1 MKLKSFNN
9 RWLKFIT
16 CYCLLYTINLPQV
29 LKYRDPEILFKTN
42 ILIILDIFVISC
54 LSTFIPCIHYLNKG
68 EKLDEKLG
76 KKICF
81 YNTLLILAVGLLS
94 SIFMVKIYGYYF
106 LLTTII
112 GSIVYYF
119 INMIMFVDYT
129 PKNNCITN
137 IISYILVVA
146 TVLIILFIGIN
157 FMRSSIDPPNYRIE
171 ESSFSNEVR

>member
-9 RWLKFIT
+9 RWLKLIT
-16 CYCLLYTINLPQV
+16 CYCLLYIINLPQV
-29 LKYRDPEILFKTN
+29 LKYSDPEILFKTN

-76 KKICF
+76 KKICS
-81 YNTLLILAVGLLS
+81 YNTLLILVVGLLS

-106 LLTTII
+106 LATII
-112 GSIVYYF
+112 MGSIIFYY

-129 PKNNCITN
+129 SKNNCIAN
-137 IISYILVVA
+137 IISYISVVA

-171 ESSFSNEVR
+171 ESSFINELR